1 MAWPGSRYAEPVTGV
16 LVLCTANICRSAMTE
31 PLLSGRL
38 AALGV
43 SLPVGSAGVAALDAP
58 PPPEAIAALA
68 ARGYDIAGHR
78 GRLAGPAELAAADLI
93 LGMTRDHVRHAV
105 VAVPAAWP
113 RTFTLKELVRRGQL
127 IGPRMPGEPLSG
139 WLDRAALGRDH
150 RDLLGDSAE
159 DDIADPYGGPPLDY
173 ELTARLLDQLTGE
186 LADLCWGLTP
196 DR

>member
-1 MAWPGSRYAEPVTGV
+1 MTG
-16 LVLCTANICRSAMTE
+16 

-68 ARGYDIAGHR
+68 ARGYDIGGHR
-78 GRLAGPAELAAADLI
+78 GRLALPDELAAADLI
-93 LGMTRDHVRHAV
+93 LGMTREHVRHAV

-139 WLDRAALGRDH
+139 WLDRAGRGRDH

-159 DDIADPYGGPPLDY
+159 DDITDPYGGPPLDY
-173 ELTARLLDQLTGE
+173 ELTASLLDQLTGE
-186 LADLCWGLTP
+186 LADLCWGLTA